1 MACGYHGK
9 PLHVLRH
16 DGQWWLNSKVTPLQA
31 LAQQIA
37 TPQGLSVDN
46 GELLRLATACHQQ
59 LQCRLVRSARRN
71 GRLNE
76 VRQQSAA

>member
-1 MACGYHGK
+1 LLG
-9 PLHVLRH
+9 
-16 DGQWWLNSKVTPLQA
+16 LNSKVTPLQA

-59 LQCRLVRSARRN
+59 LRSRLQRQTHRMSAS
-71 GRLNE
+71 G
-76 VRQQSAA
+76 

>member
-1 MACGYHGK
+1 LLG
-9 PLHVLRH
+9 
-16 DGQWWLNSKVTPLQA
+16 LNSKVTPLQA

-59 LQCRLVRSARRN
+59 LRSRCN
-71 GRLNE
+71 GRLTACRHPDNE
-76 VRQQSAA
+76 